1 MNRLW
6 WKRASFIAASALMV
20 VVMIKLNGNVSSFIE
35 HVKEDDAVYTF
46 VQVNRSE
53 QEKREL
59 MEQIKAEAEKLKIAP
74 INASIDRVYKAIPGY
89 NGLEVDFE
97 ATYELN
103 VKAVRGAKLRFVY
116 REVEPAVQLEDLG
129 SQPIY
134 KGNSA
139 KKAVGLMI
147 NVAWGNEYLD
157 SILNTLRNED
167 VKATFFLDG
176 SWLKKNKELALRIQE
191 EGHELSNH
199 AYSHPDMAQLSRHQQ
214 LEQITK
220 TETLLKEIG
229 VHNKWFAPPSGSFNA
244 STVQV
249 ARDQG
254 LLTVLWTIDTID
266 WRNPSA
272 QQVMERIKAKLEP
285 GALILM
291 HPTTATEKTLPQMIQ
306 YFKQQGYM
314 PGTVSHTLSSER
326 LHDGV
331 EGVDIF

>member
-1 MNRLW
+1 MNGLW
-6 WKRASFIAASALMV
+6 WKKASFIAASTLMLV
-20 VVMIKLNGNVSSFIE
+20 VVIKLNGNITSFIDHIKQE
-35 HVKEDDAVYTF
+35 DAVYTF
-46 VQVNRSE
+46 VQVQRSE

-59 MEQIKAEAEKLKIAP
+59 MEQIKAEAEAHKIAP
-74 INASIDRVYKAIPGY
+74 VNAYIDRVYKAIPGY
-89 NGLEVDFE
+89 NGLEVDLD
-97 ATYELN
+97 ATYQLN
-103 VKAVRGAKLRFVY
+103 VNAVRGAKLRFIY

-134 KGNSA
+134 KGNPA

-157 SILNTLRNED
+157 SILNTLRTEN

-176 SWLKKNKELALRIQE
+176 SWLKKNKELAKRIQD

-199 AYSHPDMAQLSRHQQ
+199 AYSHPDMAQLSRYEQVQ
-214 LEQITK
+214 QITK
-220 TETLLKEIG
+220 TETLLKELN
-229 VHNKWFAPPSGSFNA
+229 VHNIWFAPPSGSFNA
-244 STVQV
+244 VTVQA

-266 WRNPSA
+266 WRNPSS
-272 QQVMERIKAKLEP
+272 QQVMGRIKGKLEP

-291 HPTTATEKTLPQMIQ
+291 HPTTATEKTLPLMIQ
-306 YFKQQGYM
+306 YMKEQGYV

-326 LHDGV
+326 LQDAV